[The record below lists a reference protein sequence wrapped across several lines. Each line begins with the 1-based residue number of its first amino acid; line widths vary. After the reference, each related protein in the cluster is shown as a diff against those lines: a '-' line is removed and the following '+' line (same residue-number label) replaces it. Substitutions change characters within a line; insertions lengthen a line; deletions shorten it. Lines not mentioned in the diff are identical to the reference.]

1 MVSSWSTVDASLNV
15 VFCSGTGVTVCG
27 ERSCGVGVVWVVW
40 VWFFVSVC
48 FCSRSA
54 VACWCNTESYQRN
67 LVLFC
72 STCRS
77 FSFCSYCKYVVV
89 ALFCL
94 LVCCL
99 FVFLVLSFLFVFVV
113 LSVGCVLCVYLYLF
127 LGFVVLILP
136 FGSLNFGCLM

>member
-1 MVSSWSTVDASLNV
+1 MFVSARVRLSRA
-15 VFCSGTGVTVCG
+15 GVTPRVTR
-27 ERSCGVGVVWVVW
+27 EI
-40 VWFFVSVC
+40 WFY
-48 FCSRSA
+48 SA
-54 VACWCNTESYQRN
+54 QLAV
-67 LVLFC
+67 F
-72 STCRS
+72 

-113 LSVGCVLCVYLYLF
+113 LSVGCVLCVYSYLF